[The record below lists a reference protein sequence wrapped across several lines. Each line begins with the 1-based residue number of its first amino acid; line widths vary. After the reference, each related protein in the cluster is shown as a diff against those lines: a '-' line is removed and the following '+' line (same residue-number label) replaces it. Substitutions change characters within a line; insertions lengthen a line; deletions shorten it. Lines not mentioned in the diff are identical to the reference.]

1 MDRYADGPA
10 YLGPTTFCK
19 VPLVSTEAELDAVKP
34 DVAIV
39 GAPWDEGVT
48 YRPGA
53 RFGPRSVRIATYQAA
68 EWHLE
73 LEVAPLE
80 VLRVVDYGDALCLPG
95 MAEASHTAIRT
106 RVGEVAHRGHV
117 ARGDDGV
124 AAAVEHRAGEGPAE
138 PG

>member
-1 MDRYADGPA
+1 M
-10 YLGPTTFCK
+10 
-19 VPLVSTEAELDAVKP
+19 P

-53 RFGPRSVRIATYQAA
+53 RFAPRSVRTASYQAA

-80 VLRVVDYGDALCLPG
+80 VLRVIDYGDALCLPG
-95 MAEASHTAIRT
+95 LAEASHAAIRE
-106 RVGEVAHRGHV
+106 RVGEVAQR
-117 ARGDDGV
+117 RSS
-124 AAAVEHRAGEGPAE
+124 RW
-138 PG
+138 